1 MVIYSKVI
9 FCVLSHLIFAA
20 ILFSQTSIPE
30 NILPPK
36 YVNPENLIHLG
47 DIVDVDFV
55 GSTEFDWRGTLNPDG
70 FLDQIGYSNNPVNA
84 LCRSE
89 ESVAKDIANLFSN
102 TLKNPNVVVKI
113 LDRSNRSISYIL
125 GAIKTPQR
133 LRIKRA
139 IRLSELIILSGGITE
154 NASGDVQLLRPAN
167 VSCESAG
174 TSETEILNVRLSDIL
189 RGDQNANPAIRLG
202 DIISVKE
209 TQPIFVT
216 GGVRNP
222 RQIFFRD
229 KITLSRAIDSAGG
242 LTSIATVKQITI
254 YRRMGKTSSTILVD
268 YSQILTKKFQ
278 DIELQKYDII
288 EVGTEGGG
296 SLTPRIVQNFYENP
310 SENANLPLRI
320 IE

>member
-1 MVIYSKVI
+1 MVIYSKI
-9 FCVLSHLIFAA
+9 LFYILPYLIFAVV
-20 ILFSQTSIPE
+20 LFSQTSIPE

-36 YVNPENLIHLG
+36 FVDSENLIHLG

-55 GSTEFDWRGTLNPDG
+55 GTTEFDWRGTLNPEG
-70 FLDQIGYSNNPVNA
+70 FLDQIGYSKNPVNG

-89 ESVAKDIANLFSN
+89 ESVAKDISNLFSN

-113 LDRSNRSISYIL
+113 VDRSNRSISLIL
-125 GAIKTPQR
+125 GAVKTPQR
-133 LRIKRA
+133 LRIKRT
-139 IRLSELIILSGGITE
+139 IRLNELIILSGGITE
-154 NASGDVQLLRPAN
+154 KASGEVEILRPAN
-167 VSCESAG
+167 ASCESAG
-174 TSETEILNVRLSDIL
+174 LAETEILNVRLSDIL
-189 RGDQNANPAIRLG
+189 RGDLNANPTIRLG
-202 DIISVKE
+202 DVVSVKE

-254 YRRMGKTSSTILVD
+254 YRRTGKTNSTILVD
-268 YSQILTKKFQ
+268 YNQILTKKFQ
-278 DIELQKYDII
+278 DIELEKYDII
-288 EVGTEGGG
+288 EVGTETGGN
-296 SLTPRIVQNFYENP
+296 LTPRIVQSFYENP
-310 SENANLPLRI
+310 TENVNLPLRI

>member
-1 MVIYSKVI
+1 MVIHSKI
-9 FCVLSHLIFAA
+9 LFYILQYLIFAVV
-20 ILFSQTSIPE
+20 LFSQTSIPE

-36 YVNPENLIHLG
+36 FVDSENLIHLG

-55 GSTEFDWRGTLNPDG
+55 GTTEFDWRGTLNPEG
-70 FLDQIGYSNNPVNA
+70 FLDQIGYSKNPVNG

-89 ESVAKDIANLFSN
+89 ESVAKDISNLFSN

-113 LDRSNRSISYIL
+113 IDRSNRSISLIL
-125 GAIKTPQR
+125 GAVKTPQR
-133 LRIKRA
+133 LRIKRT
-139 IRLSELIILSGGITE
+139 IRLNELIILSGGITE
-154 NASGDVQLLRPAN
+154 KASGDVEILRPAN
-167 VSCESAG
+167 ASCESAG
-174 TSETEILNVRLSDIL
+174 SAETEILNVRLSDIL
-189 RGDQNANPAIRLG
+189 RGDLNANPTIRLG
-202 DIISVKE
+202 DVVSVKE

-254 YRRMGKTSSTILVD
+254 YRRTGKTNSTILID
-268 YSQILTKKFQ
+268 YNQILTKKFQ
-278 DIELQKYDII
+278 DIELEKYDII
-288 EVGTEGGG
+288 EVGTETGGN
-296 SLTPRIVQNFYENP
+296 LTPRIVQSFYENP
-310 SENANLPLRI
+310 TENVNLPLRI